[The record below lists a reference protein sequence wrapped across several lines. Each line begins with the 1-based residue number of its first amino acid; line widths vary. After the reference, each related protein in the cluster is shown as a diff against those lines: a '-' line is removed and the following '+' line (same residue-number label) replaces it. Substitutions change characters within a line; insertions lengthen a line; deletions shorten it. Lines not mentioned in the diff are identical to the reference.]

1 MNPISSRLSQIK
13 RTTKETDISLELNID
28 GTGTSDID
36 TGVGFFN
43 HMLTLFAKHGFFDLK
58 LKASGDID
66 VDYHHT
72 VEDVGICLGQALI
85 RACGDKAG
93 IRRFGNSTIPMG
105 ESLATVVVDL
115 CERPFLVYNVSLEK
129 QKVGNFDVELIEEF
143 FHAFANNC
151 GATLHINLMYG
162 NNTHHIIEAIF
173 KAFGRAMDQATSK
186 DERIQ
191 GVLSTKGTL

>member
-1 MNPISSRLSQIK
+1 
-13 RTTKETDISLELNID
+13 
-28 GTGTSDID
+28 
-36 TGVGFFN
+36 
-43 HMLTLFAKHGFFDLK
+43 
-58 LKASGDID
+58 
-66 VDYHHT
+66 
-72 VEDVGICLGQALI
+72 
-85 RACGDKAG
+85 
-93 IRRFGNSTIPMG
+93 
-105 ESLATVVVDL
+105 
-115 CERPFLVYNVSLEK
+115 
-129 QKVGNFDVELIEEF
+129 F